1 MNYFIKFF
9 IALVLKG
16 VYFLGKKFKVERSK
30 RKEKWNLF
38 RLNDAVLDDDL
49 IKGPHI
55 ELFYNN
61 QIVIDGCLGVYEY
74 NDTYLKLRLNKGA
87 LIICGENFDIV
98 TFENKMITVKGKI
111 SSLEFCL

>member
-1 MNYFIKFF
+1 M
-9 IALVLKG
+9 
-16 VYFLGKKFKVERSK
+16 GKKLKIERSK

-55 ELFYNN
+55 ELFCNN
-61 QIVIDGCLGVYEY
+61 QAVIDGCLGVYEY
-74 NDTYLKLRLNKGA
+74 NDTYLKLRLTKGA
-87 LIICGENFDIV
+87 LVLCGTDFDIV

-111 SSLEFCL
+111 TSLEFCL